1 MSDSRRVYR
10 AIRQA
15 VKQLYP
21 SEPRGNVARHLNTL
35 AGMVTGIV
43 LGKSCQLPTLA
54 EKAPDDSLTES
65 RSKRF
70 SRWLQNETVTAE
82 LYFVPFI
89 QTLLTGLAQARPL
102 VFIMDG
108 SEVGHGCLALVI
120 SVVYSHR
127 ALPIAWVVVRG
138 SKGHFPADTHVSLLR
153 AVVERM
159 PFATTAQFLGMANL
173 TTWNCSKPWTSAN
186 GPLRVSAGRRKT
198 RVCKWLGSGW
208 RWPASMFTGA
218 ARRCG
223 EACALPK
230 RAMARCR

>member
-10 AIRQA
+10 AIKQA

-21 SEPRGNVARHLNTL
+21 SEPQGNVARHLNTL

-54 EKAPDDSLTES
+54 GKAPDDSLAES

-82 LYFVPFI
+82 TYFLPFI
-89 QTLLTGLAQARPL
+89 QALLMNLAQARPL

-120 SVVYSHR
+120 SVVYGQR
-127 ALPIAWVVVRG
+127 ALPTPAPPSGACCLGGGARQQR
-138 SKGHFPADTHVSLLR
+138 SFP
-153 AVVERM
+153 
-159 PFATTAQFLGMANL
+159 
-173 TTWNCSKPWTSAN
+173 
-186 GPLRVSAGRRKT
+186 GRHA
-198 RVCKWLGSGW
+198 CAPAAGSGGAHALQRDRPVSGRW
-208 RWPASMFTGA
+208 RV
-218 ARRCG
+218 
-223 EACALPK
+223 
-230 RAMARCR
+230 